1 MYIYTYRSS
10 AGRVGALDLQSSNY
24 DDEDSDNDL
33 SGALDVT
40 GEGEGFD
47 SDRYKSPYFD
57 RFRDLEWVSVE
68 IQSYLFSVYSRI
80 E

>member
-47 SDRYKSPYFD
+47 SDRYTS
-57 RFRDLEWVSVE
+57 
-68 IQSYLFSVYSRI
+68 I
-80 E
+80 